1 MDRPAHEEGVAVKL
15 PQPRGPITEHLLDA
29 LIRAPGA
36 IDDAP
41 VAVDDALG
49 GDDLQLALYLCYE
62 LHYRGLTGVDDGWEW
77 DPSLLRIRA
86 QMEDAFA
93 DALREVVVVPS
104 NEGSIEERLIEL
116 VCAVGGPSLSMYLR
130 DQGTAEQFREFMVH
144 RSAYQLKEADPHT
157 WAIPRLWGD
166 PKAALIEIQSEE
178 YGEGKAAAMHSSLFA
193 RAMHALD
200 LDTEYGAYLDV
211 IPGPTLA
218 TVNVMSM
225 FGLHRRWRGAIVGH
239 LAGFEMTSTEPNRR
253 YAEGLRRLGFG
264 REAQLFYQEHVE
276 ADATHEVL
284 AAHHLAGGL
293 AEQEPEVAEDILFGA
308 ASLLALEARFAEQ
321 LIGSWSEGRTSL
333 REPIDLALSA

>member
-1 MDRPAHEEGVAVKL
+1 M
-15 PQPRGPITEHLLDA
+15 PQPRGAMTEFLLDA
-29 LIRAPGA
+29 LAGAPGT
-36 IDDAP
+36 IGDLP
-41 VAVDDALG
+41 MTVDDALG
-49 GDDLQLALYLCYE
+49 GDDFQLALYLCYE
-62 LHYRGLTGVDDGWEW
+62 LHYRGLPGVDDGWEW
-77 DPSLLRIRA
+77 DPSLLRLRA
-86 QMEDAFA
+86 RMESSFTH
-93 DALREVVVVPS
+93 ALKRAVGRPAT
-104 NEGSIEERLIEL
+104 EGSIEQRLIDL
-116 VCAVGGPSLSMYLR
+116 VRSDPSPSLSTYLR
-130 DQGTAEQFREFMVH
+130 DHGTGEHFREFMVH

-157 WAIPRLWGD
+157 WAIPRLWGA

-193 RAMHALD
+193 TSMRALG

-264 REAQLFYQEHVE
+264 PDALHFYEEHVE

-284 AAHHLAGGL
+284 AAHHLAAGL
-293 AEQEPEVAEDILFGA
+293 ADQEPEVAEDILFGA
-308 ASLLALEARFAEQ
+308 AALLALEGRFAEY
-321 LIGSWSEGRTSL
+321 LIGTWTAGETSL
-333 REPIDLALSA
+333 REPVRLSLSA

>member
-1 MDRPAHEEGVAVKL
+1 MKL
-15 PQPRGPITEHLLDA
+15 PQPRGPISEHLLDA
-29 LIRAPGA
+29 LIHAPGA
-36 IDDAP
+36 IDEVPISA
-41 VAVDDALG
+41 DDPLG

-62 LHYRGLTGVDDGWEW
+62 LHYRGLPGVDDGWEW
-77 DPSLLRIRA
+77 DPSLLRMRA
-86 QMEDAFA
+86 RMESVFA
-93 DALREVVVVPS
+93 RELGRTVVVPDP
-104 NEGSIEERLIEL
+104 EGSIEQRLVDL
-116 VCAVGGPSLSMYLR
+116 VRSDRSPSLSSYLR
-130 DQGTAEQFREFMVH
+130 DHGTREQFREFMVH

-157 WAIPRLWGD
+157 WAIPRLWGA

-178 YGEGKAAAMHSSLFA
+178 YGEGKTAAMHSSLFA
-193 RAMHALD
+193 TSMRALGLD
-200 LDTEYGAYLDV
+200 SDYGAYLDV

-264 REAQLFYQEHVE
+264 REALHFYEEHVE

-293 AEQEPEVAEDILFGA
+293 ADQEPEVAEDILFGA
-308 ASLLALEARFAEQ
+308 AALLALEGRFAEN
-321 LIGSWSEGRTSL
+321 LIEAWTAGETSL
-333 REPIDLALSA
+333 REPVVFALSA